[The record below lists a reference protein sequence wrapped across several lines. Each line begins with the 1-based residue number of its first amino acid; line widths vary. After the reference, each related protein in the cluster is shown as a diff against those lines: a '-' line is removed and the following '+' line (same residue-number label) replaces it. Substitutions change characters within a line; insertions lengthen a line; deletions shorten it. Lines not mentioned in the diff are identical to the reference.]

1 VTLGLRATV
10 VENGVGQTY
19 SARYYNPTTGRFL
32 SRDPEDGYI
41 GVPATLH
48 KYLYAGS
55 NPVNMIDPRGR
66 ADAGETA
73 GADAESIKLTENTT
87 EEIKEVAF
95 ENKFTDVDDAMDQL
109 ESLEDAQ
116 SSQDPGYF
124 PSSQKSLDA
133 LINIAKTIKFL
144 P

>member
-1 VTLGLRATV
+1 M
-10 VENGVGQTY
+10 
-19 SARYYNPTTGRFL
+19 

-66 ADAGETA
+66 AAAEEEA
-73 GADAESIKLTENTT
+73 GADAVSIELTENTA
-87 EEIKEVAF
+87 EEIEAEAF
-95 ENKFTDVDDAMDQL
+95 ANKFTSVDDAMDQL
-109 ESLEDAQ
+109 ESLEDDQ
-116 SSQDPGYF
+116 SYQNPGYF